1 MKHSLSRPIVAAAPC
16 VVALLS
22 GCASV
27 MNETTQP
34 MKIETRNA
42 DGSYVVGVE
51 CRISND
57 FGVLTS
63 HSGDTAMVRRS
74 SMDLDIVCK
83 HPNSSADNATAR
95 AISRANAGLAAN
107 FLNAGV
113 GIIVDHK
120 KGTAY
125 TYPTW
130 VRLTFGKTLV
140 FDRAQEKEG
149 RPVEGT
155 EPGK

>member
-1 MKHSLSRPIVAAAPC
+1 MKHSLSRPIVAVAPC

-74 SMDLDIVCK
+74 SMDLDIVCR
-83 HPNSSADNATAR
+83 HPNSSADNDRPGHFSCQCRSGRQLFECGCRHHRGPQKGHCIHLPHLGSAHLR
-95 AISRANAGLAAN
+95 QDPGL
-107 FLNAGV
+107 
-113 GIIVDHK
+113 
-120 KGTAY
+120 
-125 TYPTW
+125 
-130 VRLTFGKTLV
+130 
-140 FDRAQEKEG
+140 
-149 RPVEGT
+149 
-155 EPGK
+155 

>member
-1 MKHSLSRPIVAAAPC
+1 ML
-16 VVALLS
+16 
-22 GCASV
+22 
-27 MNETTQP
+27 
-34 MKIETRNA
+34 
-42 DGSYVVGVE
+42 
-51 CRISND
+51 
-57 FGVLTS
+57 F
-63 HSGDTAMVRRS
+63 RS
-74 SMDLDIVCK
+74 
-83 HPNSSADNATAR
+83 R

-107 FLNAGV
+107 FFNAGV

-130 VRLTFGKTLV
+130 IRLTFGKTLV